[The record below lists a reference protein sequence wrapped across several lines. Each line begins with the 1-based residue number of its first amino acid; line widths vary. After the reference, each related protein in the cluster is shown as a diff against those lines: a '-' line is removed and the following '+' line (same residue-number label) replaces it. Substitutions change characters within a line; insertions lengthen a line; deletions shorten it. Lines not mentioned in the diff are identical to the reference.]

1 MTTGLLLSKTPE
13 LKIPE
18 LIEHL
23 KISPLASSQPLYLAA
38 LITEV
43 VVDSSN
49 DRISPFVLSLK
60 KLEEDMGQHEYSN
73 IRRGDPLKLDLMK
86 ATRRLNFFVR
96 NFTIEIMR
104 LGSILLTLEQIQQ
117 HRAYIGSS
125 REPRKVEID
134 IDTLGEDVGEQM
146 DEKIAYLKNA
156 CQNTLLRA
164 EFQLQLAQ
172 SLIQVVSLHPL
183 ALNYIN
189 SQGIPLYRL

>member
-1 MTTGLLLSKTPE
+1 VTTGLLLSKTPE

-18 LIEHL
+18 LVEHL

-38 LITEV
+38 LIAEV
-43 VVDSSN
+43 VIDSSN
-49 DRISPFVLSLK
+49 DRISLFVLSLK
-60 KLEEDMGQHEYSN
+60 KLEEAMGQHEYSN
-73 IRRGDPLKLDLMK
+73 IPLGDPLKLDLMK

-96 NFTIEIMR
+96 NFNIEITR
-104 LGSILLTLEQIQQ
+104 LGSMLLALEQIQQ

-125 REPRKVEID
+125 REPGKVEIGF
-134 IDTLGEDVGEQM
+134 DTLGEDVGEQM

-164 EFQLQLAQ
+164 EFQHKLAQ

-183 ALNYIN
+183 TFESY
-189 SQGIPLYRL
+189 

>member
-1 MTTGLLLSKTPE
+1 VTTGLLLSKTPE
-13 LKIPE
+13 LEIPE
-18 LIEHL
+18 LVEHL

-49 DRISPFVLSLK
+49 DRIQLFVLSLA
-60 KLEEDMGQHEYSN
+60 KLEEAMGQHEYSN
-73 IRRGDPLKLDLMK
+73 LPLGDPLKLDLMK

-104 LGSILLTLEQIQQ
+104 LGSMLLTLEQIQQ
-117 HRAYIGSS
+117 HTSHIG
-125 REPRKVEID
+125 RNPEPGKVEID
-134 IDTLGEDVGEQM
+134 FDTLGEDVGEQM

-164 EFQLQLAQ
+164 EFQLKLAQ

-183 ALNYIN
+183 AFESY
-189 SQGIPLYRL
+189 

>member
-49 DRISPFVLSLK
+49 DRISLFVLSLK
-60 KLEEDMGQHEYSN
+60 KLEEAMGQHEYSN

-134 IDTLGEDVGEQM
+134 FDTLGEDVGEQM

-183 ALNYIN
+183 AFESY
-189 SQGIPLYRL
+189 